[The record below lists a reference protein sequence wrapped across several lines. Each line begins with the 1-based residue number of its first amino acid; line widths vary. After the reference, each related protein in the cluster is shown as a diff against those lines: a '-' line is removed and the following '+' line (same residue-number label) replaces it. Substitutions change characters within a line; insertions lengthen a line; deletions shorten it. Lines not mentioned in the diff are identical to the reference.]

1 MSPRDE
7 KPAGPP
13 DPPALRQV
21 DGPEQTALSFARVL
35 RHRPP
40 KVGPDTSVTPGGV
53 CIEAWTPSS
62 SLVAR
67 YRDVVGSDA
76 RMPLTFPALIG
87 TRLHRDLM
95 GAGGLPVNGMGLVH
109 VATELWSSN
118 RLPVDE
124 PWRLSAWADG
134 SRHTRSGLE
143 VDLWARCEAD
153 DASWTARVVVLA
165 RAKAARGEEPSAAAP
180 VPDST
185 GPWTL
190 TTPFVADS
198 GAGWAYGR
206 VSGDVNPIH
215 LHAFTARPFGFS
227 RAIAHGWW
235 TLPRALALMGI
246 DETPTDATRRLEVSY
261 QRPVL
266 LPSEPTLKAQVG
278 DEESAFV
285 LLSSEGKAHLAGRLL
300 TP

>member
-1 MSPRDE
+1 M
-7 KPAGPP
+7 
-13 DPPALRQV
+13 
-21 DGPEQTALSFARVL
+21 DGPAQTALSFARVL

-40 KVGPDTSVTPGGV
+40 TIGPETSVTPGGV
-53 CIEAWTPSS
+53 RIEAWTTSA
-62 SLVAR
+62 SLVGR

-76 RMPLTFPALIG
+76 RMPLTFPALIA

-95 GAGGLPVNGMGLVH
+95 GARGLPVNGMGLVH

-118 RLPVDE
+118 RLPVGE

-143 VDLWARCEAD
+143 IDLWARCAGA
-153 DASWTARVVVLA
+153 DASWTTRVVVLA
-165 RAKAARGEEPSAAAP
+165 RAKAARGEEPSAAPP
-180 VPDST
+180 VPDSP

-190 TTPFVADS
+190 TTPLVADS
-198 GAGWAYGR
+198 GAGRAYGR

-215 LHAFTARPFGFS
+215 MHALTARPFGFS

-235 TLPRALALMGI
+235 TLPRALALMGV

-261 QRPVL
+261 RRPVL
-266 LPSEPTLKAQVG
+266 LPSEPTLHARVG
-278 DEESAFV
+278 DAESAFV
-285 LLSSEGKAHLAGRLL
+285 LLSSEGKVHMGGRL
-300 TP
+300 TRA